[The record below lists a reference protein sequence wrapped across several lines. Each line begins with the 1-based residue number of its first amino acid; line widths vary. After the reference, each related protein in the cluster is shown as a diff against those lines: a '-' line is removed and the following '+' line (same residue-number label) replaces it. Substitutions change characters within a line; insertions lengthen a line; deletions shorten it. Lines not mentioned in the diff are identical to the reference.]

1 MKDFLNCPIPRLLE
15 YERILNQIY
24 DSTRR
29 DHPDRDDIPEVID
42 IIRALGRETEPG
54 VNSSKQK
61 VQIWQYHSCLVF
73 KPGEV
78 VVRGHLYHES
88 FFNEDFNVSRIWIS

>member
-15 YERILNQIY
+15 YERNLREIY
-24 DSTRR
+24 DWTRR
-29 DHPDRDDIPEVID
+29 DHPDRDEIPEVID

-61 VQIWQYHSCLVF
+61 VQIWQYDSCLVF
-73 KPGEV
+73 NPGEV
-78 VVRGHLYHES
+78 VVRGHLYYES
-88 FFNEDFNVSRIWIS
+88 LF